1 MPSWYLTDQAAED
14 QVISELKEKLHLQE
28 ALWAQEKAFADKLSV
43 QTKEQDAVHQCI
55 WALEAKVDSLM
66 AHHTIQS
73 EQRELDATSS
83 TQMMSALKSKYSTL
97 SVLLYKSVPS
107 DISTGWMLFS
117 QVEISSRPRC
127 FRKRI
132 LSSS

>member
-1 MPSWYLTDQAAED
+1 MTDQATED

-28 ALWAQEKAFADKLSV
+28 ALWAQEKTIADKLSV

-55 WALEAKVDSLM
+55 WALEAKMDSLM

-73 EQRELDATSS
+73 EQRELDARSS

-97 SVLLYKSVPS
+97 LSYSTSPFLLTFRQVGCSALRWKSARLQDAFARES
-107 DISTGWMLFS
+107 
-117 QVEISSRPRC
+117 
-127 FRKRI
+127 
-132 LSSS
+132 